1 MRKSAGENRK
11 LLKFF
16 LTAASISQDRNNLGF
31 ESKYENRK
39 RRLSDKNLTAVVYN
53 SKLHLNSQAVGVNQW
68 RLPVNAPTLNAGIS
82 IAGDFDNCLYNC
94 SALKPGSSPEVITGL
109 RSSSGAKLRIDHMI
123 TYM

>member
-1 MRKSAGENRK
+1 M
-11 LLKFF
+11 
-16 LTAASISQDRNNLGF
+16 GF

-53 SKLHLNSQAVGVNQW
+53 SKLHLNSQAVGVNQGH
-68 RLPVNAPTLNAGIS
+68 LPVNAPTLNAGVS

-109 RSSSGAKLRIDHMI
+109 RSSFRGQVKNCSYDYLNVKGKSNFSYAGR
-123 TYM
+123 